1 MTEDLQA
8 TSFPPAPWQ
17 RPLDLLGVLA
27 LAPVALPLVLLLA
40 LAVRLDSPG
49 PAFFVQERLGR
60 DGRRFRLYKL
70 RSMWQDADQE
80 AHRHRVADLLGAAGR
95 GRPWRP
101 PAADPRVTR
110 LGRLLR
116 RSGLD
121 ELPQLYNVLRGEM
134 SLVGPRPALPYE
146 AELWEPWHRQRLL
159 ARPGLTGLWQ
169 VAGQAAAQ
177 GAAAGAGPAAVDFDG
192 MVRLDLD
199 YLRRRSLLL
208 DLRILARTPLAL
220 WRRRPAEAA
229 PPSRARPPV

>member
-1 MTEDLQA
+1 MTEDLRVA
-8 TSFPPAPWQ
+8 SFPPAPWQ

-49 PAFFVQERLGR
+49 PAFFTQERLGCQ
-60 DGRRFRLYKL
+60 GRRFRLYKL

-80 AHRHRVADLLGAAGR
+80 AHRRRVADLLGEAGR
-95 GRPWRP
+95 GRAWLS

-146 AELWEPWHRQRLL
+146 AELWAPWHRRRLL
-159 ARPGLTGLWQ
+159 VRPGLTGLWQ
-169 VAGQAAAQ
+169 VAGQGADGDAAP
-177 GAAAGAGPAAVDFDG
+177 GAGPAAVDFDG

-229 PPSRARPPV
+229 PPSQARPPA